1 MRWNQ
6 SNNDKIKLTEKP
18 NRINMRETSQERITS
33 TPRFRK
39 ASVDLYAYETV
50 IIDLCIKCSFAE
62 LISNE
67 TQLTFLWAEKS
78 LAIAPLLNEK
88 EVTELLE
95 NATPKTRK
103 VSLVGCQ

>member
-1 MRWNQ
+1 M
-6 SNNDKIKLTEKP
+6 
-18 NRINMRETSQERITS
+18 TSI
-33 TPRFRK
+33 
-39 ASVDLYAYETV
+39 AYETV
-50 IIDLCIKCSFAE
+50 IIDLCIKCLFAE

-95 NATPKTRK
+95 NATPKTHK
-103 VSLVGCQ
+103 VSFSRILMVALKSKLKHCNTFLLYELAFSEIC

>member
-6 SNNDKIKLTEKP
+6 SNNDKMKLTEKP
-18 NRINMRETSQERITS
+18 NRINKRETLRRHLDFGKLRLTS
-33 TPRFRK
+33 I
-39 ASVDLYAYETV
+39 AYETV
-50 IIDLCIKCSFAE
+50 IVDLCIKCSLAE

-95 NATPKTRK
+95 NATPKTHK

>member
-1 MRWNQ
+1 M
-6 SNNDKIKLTEKP
+6 
-18 NRINMRETSQERITS
+18 TSI
-33 TPRFRK
+33 
-39 ASVDLYAYETV
+39 AYETV
-50 IIDLCIKCSFAE
+50 IVDLCIKCSLAE

-95 NATPKTRK
+95 NATPKTHSLFSR
-103 VSLVGCQ
+103 VSIDFNGGVEIEIETLQYIFAI